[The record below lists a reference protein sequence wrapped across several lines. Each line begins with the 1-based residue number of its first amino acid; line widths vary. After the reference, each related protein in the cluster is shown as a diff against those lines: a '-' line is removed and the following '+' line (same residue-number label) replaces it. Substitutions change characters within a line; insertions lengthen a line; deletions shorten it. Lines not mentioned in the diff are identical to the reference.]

1 MAGRRKVL
9 GLMLVG
15 TAIIV
20 VAYAVYASILVTRS
34 TNSLKLSTL
43 YAQSRGPLQGQHLP
57 AFTLPALKTNAS
69 VSSGSLTGKPLLVN
83 FFASWCTPCQQET
96 PMLARAAR
104 SYGAKVQFVGID
116 EGTVRAAEL
125 AFVQRTGI
133 SYPVLLDSS
142 SALKGSFDLLGL
154 PTTLLVLPNG
164 TVKSEIIGEL
174 SQASLQSS
182 LHAILGSTK

>member
-1 MAGRRKVL
+1 MADRRKVL

-15 TAIIV
+15 TAILV
-20 VAYAVYASILVTRS
+20 VVYAVYASILVTRS
-34 TNSLKLSTL
+34 TNTLKLSTL

-57 AFTLPALKTNAS
+57 AFVLPELKTGAS
-69 VSSGSLTGKPLLVN
+69 ISSSSLTGKPLLIN

-104 SYGAKVQFVGID
+104 SYGGKVRFVGID

-125 AFVQRTGI
+125 AFVQHTGV
-133 SYPVLLDSS
+133 SYRVLFDSN
-142 SALKGSFDLLGL
+142 SAMKGPFDLLGL

-164 TVKSEIIGEL
+164 TIKSEIIGEL
-174 SQASLQSS
+174 SPASLHSS
-182 LHAILGSTK
+182 LRTLLGSAK